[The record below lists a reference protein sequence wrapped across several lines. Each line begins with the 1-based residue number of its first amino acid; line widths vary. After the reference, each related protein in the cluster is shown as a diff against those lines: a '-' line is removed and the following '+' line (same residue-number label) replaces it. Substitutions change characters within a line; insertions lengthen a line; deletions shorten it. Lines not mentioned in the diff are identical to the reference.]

1 MNIFKKGAIHMSTE
15 DNKAFIRSEFE
26 DLNQGNLGKVVDYV
40 TPNFVYRDAANP
52 QVSIREE
59 YLHFLTDVMATLENQ
74 LTIED
79 LVAVGD
85 KVVVRFT
92 L

>member
-1 MNIFKKGAIHMSTE
+1 MSTE

-26 DLNQGNLGKVVDYV
+26 DLNQGNLGKVVDYF
-40 TPNFVYRDAANP
+40 TPNFVYHDAANP
-52 QVSIREE
+52 QVSNREE
-59 YLHFLTDVMATLENQ
+59 YLHFLTDVMGTLANQ

-92 L
+92 

>member
-1 MNIFKKGAIHMSTE
+1 MTTE

-26 DLNQGNLGKVVDYV
+26 DLNQGNLDKVDDNF
-40 TPNFVYRDAANP
+40 TPNFVYHDEANP

-59 YLHFLTDVMATLENQ
+59 YMHFLTDVMTALAYQ

-79 LVAVGD
+79 LIAVGD
-85 KVVVRFT
+85 KVVVRCT

>member
-1 MNIFKKGAIHMSTE
+1 MSTE

-26 DLNQGNLGKVVDYV
+26 DLKGNLGKVVDYF
-40 TPNFVYRDAANP
+40 TPNFVYHDAANP
-52 QVSIREE
+52 QVSNREE
-59 YLHFLTDVMATLENQ
+59 YMHFLTDVIDILANQ

-92 L
+92 

>member
-1 MNIFKKGAIHMSTE
+1 MNILKKGAIHMSTE

-26 DLNQGNLGKVVDYV
+26 DLNQGKLDKVVDYF
-40 TPNFVYRDAANP
+40 TPNFVYHDVASS
-52 QVSIREE
+52 QVINREE
-59 YLHFLTDVMATLENQ
+59 YMHFLTDVMATLACQ

-79 LVAVGD
+79 LIAVGD

-92 L
+92 

>member
-1 MNIFKKGAIHMSTE
+1 MSILKKGAIPMSTE

-26 DLNQGNLGKVVDYV
+26 NLNQYNLGKVVDYV
-40 TPNFVYRDAANP
+40 TPNFVYRYAANP
-52 QVSIREE
+52 QVSNREE
-59 YLHFLTDVMATLENQ
+59 YMHFLTDVMATLESQ

-92 L
+92 